1 MHSPNWKRVFNFK
14 RASMLSGVV
23 LLCGGCVA
31 TAHGTA
37 YAEADAPVVFTSE
50 PTLVEVD
57 SGVWVV
63 RDYDQP
69 VYFVDDDYW
78 VFRDGIWYR
87 SHSYEG
93 GWARV
98 DVNVIPANMIDPV
111 AKNINQFYPIP
122 NRAPSDPFTNTNNF
136 QTLSSEI
143 QQMRQYTIKGDHRF
157 SNANSMFGRYSF
169 FNHKTDNGAGGAT
182 IYPDEVDLG
191 KRLDAL
197 RCIDVGRLTRWR
209 VNHLKENMP
218 YVTVRQ
224 ETNDTDTIAAG
235 VSQSS

>member
-1 MHSPNWKRVFNFK
+1 
-14 RASMLSGVV
+14 MLSGVV

-31 TAHGTA
+31 TAHGSA

-98 DVNVIPANMIDPV
+98 DVNVIPAVIV
-111 AKNINQFYPIP
+111 H
-122 NRAPSDPFTNTNNF
+122 R
-136 QTLSSEI
+136 
-143 QQMRQYTIKGDHRF
+143 DHRMF
-157 SNANSMFGRYSF
+157 VHYHGAATAQTRVAPRRGHGDERRGPPENAAEA
-169 FNHKTDNGAGGAT
+169 KGG
-182 IYPDEVDLG
+182 PPGQVE
-191 KRLDAL
+191 
-197 RCIDVGRLTRWR
+197 
-209 VNHLKENMP
+209 KEHREERREE
-218 YVTVRQ
+218 RQ
-224 ETNDTDTIAAG
+224 EERHEARADDHG
-235 VSQSS
+235 GHDDHGMKHEEKKEDKKDDKKHKKH